1 MLMRFWSTRSWL
13 CCLLPLLTCLTV
25 PATAADE
32 PTYLLAVELAEG
44 DTSTVEVAVEAGGD
58 IVYYDSAE
66 DPKYP
71 FSTTAE
77 LDYTEQIITWSAN
90 SKQPARSIRE
100 YQQATVKI
108 QKDDGGVQRELPKA
122 KCTILVEL
130 RDGQA
135 VFAGAETPLTRDQYD
150 LVNAVGNTLAINRL
164 LPGRALAEGESWEHD
179 AETISALLDMDNVA
193 VCEVRSVV
201 TGCTHHQVQI
211 RLAGTVHGTIDGAPT
226 EMELRGAYLFHEQ
239 HKRITKFNLA
249 IKEKRTASQLVP
261 GLDVV
266 AKVSV
271 IVTPTTEEPITEETD
286 EQKDSVFTESQPL
299 VSTLRYESPQQG
311 FQFLHDR
318 AWYVT
323 GEQSNLVSLGLLR
336 DGNINAFCNVTT
348 LPARS
353 QGRETTL
360 EEFESDVRKT
370 IGESLESVRAA
381 TRWTSSQGHECYGV
395 IATAKVED
403 VLIEWRY
410 YLIAS
415 PDLPRVSLS
424 VSIEQSQIEAFKD
437 ADKQIVD
444 SIELLGK
451 STVDIVAKPSKQ
463 LSR

>member
-1 MLMRFWSTRSWL
+1 MRFWSTRSWL
-13 CCLLPLLTCLTV
+13 CCLLLLLTCLTA
-25 PATAADE
+25 PATADDV
-32 PTYLLAVELAEG
+32 PTYLLAAELAEG
-44 DTSTVEVAVEAGGD
+44 DNSTVKVAVEAGGD

-77 LDYTEQIITWSAN
+77 LNYTEQIIRWSAN

-108 QKDDGGVQRELPKA
+108 QKDDGGVQRDLPEA
-122 KCTILVEL
+122 KRSILVEL

-135 VFAGAETPLTRDQYD
+135 AFAGAEMPLTRDQYD

-164 LPGRALAEGESWEHD
+164 LPGRELAEGESWDHD
-179 AETISALLDMDNVA
+179 AETIGALFDMDNVA

-201 TGCTHHQVQI
+201 TGCTHNQVQI

-271 IVTPTTEEPITEETD
+271 IVTPTAEELGK
-286 EQKDSVFTESQPL
+286 QKGSAFTESQPL
-299 VSTLRYESPQQG
+299 VSTLRYEAPQQG

-318 AWYVT
+318 SWYVT

-353 QGRETTL
+353 KGRETTL

-403 VLIEWRY
+403 VSIEWRY

-415 PDLPRVSLS
+415 PDMPRVSLS
-424 VSIEQSQIEAFKD
+424 VSIEQSQLKAFQN

-451 STVDIVAKPSKQ
+451 STVNTAAKPSKHI
-463 LSR
+463 SR

>member
-1 MLMRFWSTRSWL
+1 MRFWSMRSWL
-13 CCLLPLLTCLTV
+13 SCLLLLLTCLTA

-32 PTYLLAVELAEG
+32 PTYLLAAELAEG
-44 DTSTVEVAVEAGGD
+44 DSSTVEVTVEAGGD

-77 LDYTEQIITWSAN
+77 LNYTEQIIRWSAN
-90 SKQPARSIRE
+90 SKQPARSIRK

-108 QKDDGGVQRELPKA
+108 QKDDGGVQRDLPEA
-122 KCTILVEL
+122 KRSILVEL

-135 VFAGAETPLTRDQYD
+135 AFAGAESPLTRDQYD

-164 LPGRALAEGESWEHD
+164 LPGRELAESESWDHD
-179 AETISALLDMDNVA
+179 AETIGALLDMDNVA

-211 RLAGTVHGTIDGAPT
+211 RLAGTVHGTVDGAPT
-226 EMELRGAYLFHEQ
+226 EMQLRGAYLFHEQ

-266 AKVSV
+266 AKVAV
-271 IVTPTTEEPITEETD
+271 IVTPITEEPTAEEIAKQN
-286 EQKDSVFTESQPL
+286 ELAAAELQPL
-299 VSTLRYESPQQG
+299 VSTLRYEAPQQG

-353 QGRETTL
+353 KGREITL
-360 EEFESDVRKT
+360 KEFERDVRKT
-370 IGESLESVRAA
+370 IGESLESVQAS

-415 PDLPRVSLS
+415 PGLPRVSLS
-424 VSIEQSQIEAFKD
+424 VSIEQSQIEAFQD

-451 STVDIVAKPSKQ
+451 STINTAAKPSKQ
-463 LSR
+463 ISR